1 MARITSIHLF
11 SDKPNLI
18 NQRGCGTA
26 SGTCD
31 VCNGNAWADDKL
43 ITRLLVQAIET
54 NIKLDINYSHKG
66 EIVITFPRDFEL

>member
-11 SDKPNLI
+11 TDKPNLI

-31 VCNGNAWADDKL
+31 VCNGNAWEGDKQ
-43 ITRLLVQAIET
+43 IIQLLTWVIEKGYEL
-54 NIKLDINYSHKG
+54 NIDHSHKG
-66 EIVITFPRDFEL
+66 ETVITFPRDFEL